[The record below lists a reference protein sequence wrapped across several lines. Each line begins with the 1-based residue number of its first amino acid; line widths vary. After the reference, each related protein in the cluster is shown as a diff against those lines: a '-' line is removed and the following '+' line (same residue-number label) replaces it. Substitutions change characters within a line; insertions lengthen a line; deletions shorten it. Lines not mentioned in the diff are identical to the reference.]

1 VAVTRDPLD
10 QQRARLVCFCGIDG
24 SGKSTQLRMAQRW
37 LATAGHRTHRSVLLT
52 RKGEFFKTLEPVM
65 DMIPAQ
71 LMSDLFAFERYRVAQ
86 HRTRAAIE
94 AGDLDFLLCDRYLY
108 TDWAYTIADGCDPAV
123 ARTLISQA
131 PQPDLVLIFDVPVDL
146 ALQRI
151 HARDKEPWERQ
162 ENAQFLTRA
171 RDAYLELA
179 TECGFP
185 VIDGSGDPDAIH
197 SAVRQQLHSL
207 LA

>member
-1 VAVTRDPLD
+1 
-10 QQRARLVCFCGIDG
+10 
-24 SGKSTQLRMAQRW
+24 MAQRW
-37 LATAGHRTHRSVLLT
+37 LAADGHRTSRSVLLT

-65 DMIPAQ
+65 YMIPAQ

-86 HRTRAAIE
+86 HRTRTALE
-94 AGDLDFLLCDRYLY
+94 GGELDFLLCDRYLY

-123 ARTLISQA
+123 ARTLIAQA
-131 PQPDLVLIFDVPVDL
+131 PQPDLVLIFDVPVEL

-151 HARDKEPWERQ
+151 NARDKEPWERQ
-162 ENAQFLTRA
+162 ENAQVLTRA
-171 RDAYLELA
+171 RDAYLQIA
-179 TECGFP
+179 AECGFP

-207 LA
+207 LT